1 MGIFV
6 LCAVMAFRI
15 AAKDHKIA
23 EVDVCVVTADG
34 ATYQLCVCVCVA
46 RHHADMSVHT
56 TDCFM

>member
-23 EVDVCVVTADG
+23 EVDVCVATADG
-34 ATYQLCVCVCVA
+34 ATYQLCVCVCLCGQA
-46 RHHADMSVHT
+46 SRRHVGAHD
-56 TDCFM
+56 